1 MANTDQID
9 KIITIRFRYSELM
22 EGIAQIDKATGEIK
36 SEMAAFK
43 ADMKDFN
50 RQVKSGAI
58 TQAEYNQRMADYGNR
73 LREDEQLLK
82 ALSDQRRQYTRE
94 VQANIKEEA
103 ALDGSVNK
111 LRASIARLTAQYNN
125 LSRAERNAA
134 KGTAMRDEI
143 KAMQV
148 ELNAAN
154 EGLLNFRDSVGNY
167 GLAAKGFSPLTYQ
180 VQQLARE
187 MPSLTVSAQQFFLA
201 ISNNLP
207 MMADEVTR
215 AAKANK
221 ALRAEGKQT
230 VPVLMQLVK
239 SIFSWQTL
247 LVVAITLITAFG
259 KEIAAW
265 VKGLFSANSAVEDIS
280 ASINTMSQSVERG
293 VMELRNEFDALRNAE
308 KGTAE
313 YAAAKKVIQDKYGS
327 YLENQRDEIRNLD
340 DLAAAYELLRKNVI
354 AATAAKGLEE
364 ANAKALEKYAEE
376 TEKAFQKIQK
386 KFIDRF
392 SEEKGMEEA
401 IRLFTR
407 FRVGLNSEIPDLEKE
422 ALRIMKE
429 FDTTTYAQVTRNT
442 RQGIVSQTVKKTY
455 NPLTDVLQDMSDAQ
469 ERLDS
474 VLKSNRIAQDELHK
488 MYNITEADIG
498 KQKKAITDLIEAK
511 QAEIE
516 EARKMPGSTEEEIA
530 ARNRQIE
537 ALEAELTALQNLG
550 KTAKETVNSTTKST
564 ADEAVKY
571 AQKAADEVYRLIQ
584 DLREKTRDN
593 EILNLQEDYD
603 REVASVRARL
613 EEIANL
619 TDAVSISERDN
630 LNMKLLLMQEQL
642 NRDIAA
648 VNDKYRQEELD
659 KEIEAA
665 ERENR
670 ARLAARQIPIAE
682 AQSGV
687 LDARS
692 NGGALEEARAVIA
705 LRQAEVDA
713 ALQALMDIDAADAD
727 NFASEQERDLQRLQA
742 INTLKDAEIAL
753 ADAVQRTI
761 DMQRQETIR
770 AAQAAGSMLGSFSS
784 MFEALGGESEK
795 YAAFSKAFSVM
806 QVALAQAV
814 AIANVVAS
822 SSKAP
827 WFVRAITIASGIA
840 AVIAAIAQATR
851 QIGSTKV
858 PKYAHGGLVEGPGTG
873 TSDSIP
879 ARLSNGEAVMTAQAV
894 ADWGPILSAFNVAS
908 GGNAIAPRNL
918 PERNDGL
925 RGLKQIFKEA
935 FEEMPPQYVAV
946 TEINRVGRRV
956 KVSENVARLGGKR
969 GK

>member
-9 KIITIRFRYSELM
+9 KIITVRFRYSELM
-22 EGIAQIDKATGEIK
+22 KGLAQIDKATGEIK
-36 SEMAAFK
+36 SEIAAFK

-73 LREDEQLLK
+73 LQEDEQLLK

-167 GLAAKGFSPLTYQ
+167 GLAAKGFTPLTYQ

-230 VPVLMQLVK
+230 VSVLMQLVK
-239 SIFSWQTL
+239 SIFSWQTA

-265 VKGLFSANSAVEDIS
+265 VKGLFSGNSAVEEIS
-280 ASINTMSQSVERG
+280 ASINMMNQSVDRG
-293 VMELRNEFDALRNAE
+293 IMELRKEFDALKNAE
-308 KGTAE
+308 KGTAQ

-327 YLENQRDEIRNLD
+327 YLENQRDEIRNLE

-376 TEKAFQKIQK
+376 TEKAFKGVQE
-386 KFIDRF
+386 KFIAKF
-392 SEEKGMEEA
+392 GEEQGVEF
-401 IRLFTR
+401 FTK
-407 FRVGLNSEIPDLEKE
+407 FRAGINSGIPDLEKE
-422 ALRIMKE
+422 AKRIMKE
-429 FDTTTYAQVTRNT
+429 FDTTTYAQVTQNT
-442 RQGIVSQTVKKTY
+442 RQGIVTQIVKKTY

-469 ERLDS
+469 ERLNS
-474 VLKSNRIAQDELHK
+474 VLDSNEIAMKTLLE
-488 MYNITEADIG
+488 MTG
-498 KQKKAITDLIEAK
+498 KQEEAVTDLVKAK

-516 EARKMPGSTEEEIA
+516 LARQMPGSTEEEVA
-530 ARNRQIE
+530 ARNRRIE
-537 ALEAELTALQNLG
+537 TLEAELTALQNLG
-550 KTAKETVNSTTKST
+550 KTAKETVKSTTKST
-564 ADEAVKY
+564 ADDAVKY

-593 EILNLQEDYD
+593 EILNLQEGYD

-613 EEIANL
+613 EEIAEL
-619 TDAVSISERDN
+619 TDAISISEQKS
-630 LNMKLLLMQEQL
+630 LNQKILLLQEKL
-642 NRDIAA
+642 KNDITE
-648 VNDKYRQEELD
+648 VNKKYSKKMLDEEIKAE
-659 KEIEAA
+659 KEKTKRLLA
-665 ERENR
+665 ERKLNVES
-670 ARLAARQIPIAE
+670 AE
-682 AQSGV
+682 SNV
-687 LDARS
+687 LDVKKN
-692 NGGALEEARAVIA
+692 NGSALEEAHAVVA
-705 LRQAEVDA
+705 LRKAEAEA
-713 ALQALMDIDAADAD
+713 AFQALVDIDTADAN
-727 NFASEQERDLQRLQA
+727 NFASEQERDLKRLQA
-742 INTLKDAEIAL
+742 VNTLKEAQIEL

-761 DMQRQETIR
+761 DLQQENAIR
-770 AAQAAGSMLGSFSS
+770 AAQKAGEMLGNFSS
-784 MFEALGGESEK
+784 MFDALGGESEK
-795 YAAFSKAFSVM
+795 FAAFSKAFSVM

-814 AIANVVAS
+814 AIAQAVAAGANG
-822 SSKAP
+822 AP
-827 WFVRAITIASGIA
+827 WFMLPITIASSVA

-851 QIGSTKV
+851 QVGSTKV
-858 PKYAHGGLVEGPGTG
+858 PRYALGGLVEGPGTG

-918 PERNDGL
+918 PEQNDGL
-925 RGLKQIFKEA
+925 RGLKQMFKEA

>member
-9 KIITIRFRYSELM
+9 KIITVRFRYSELM
-22 EGIAQIDKATGEIK
+22 EGLAQIDRATGEIK
-36 SEMAAFK
+36 SEMAVFK
-43 ADMKDFN
+43 ADMKDFH
-50 RQVKSGAI
+50 RQLKAGVI

-73 LREDEQLLK
+73 MREDEQLLK
-82 ALSDQRRQYTRE
+82 ALGNQCRQYTRE
-94 VQANIKEEA
+94 VQANIKEET

-111 LRASIARLTAQYNN
+111 LQASIAKLTAQYNN
-125 LSRAERNAA
+125 ISRAERDAA

-154 EGLLNFRDSVGNY
+154 EGLLNFRDNVGNY
-167 GLAAKGFSPLTYQ
+167 GLAAKGFTPLTYQ
-180 VQQLARE
+180 VQLLARE

-207 MMADEVTR
+207 MMADELTR

-221 ALRAEGKQT
+221 ALRAEGKPT
-230 VPVLMQLVK
+230 VSVLMQLVK
-239 SIFSWQTL
+239 SIFSWQTA

-265 VKGLFSANSAVEDIS
+265 VKGLFSGNSAIKEIS
-280 ASINTMSQSVERG
+280 ASVNTLNQSVDRG
-293 VMELRNEFDALRNAE
+293 IMELRNEFDALKNAE

-340 DLAAAYELLRKNVI
+340 DLADAYELLKKKVI
-354 AATAAKGLEE
+354 AATVAKGLEE

-376 TEKAFQKIQK
+376 TEETFQNIQKAFIN
-386 KFIDRF
+386 RF
-392 SEEKGMEEA
+392 SKDKGMEET
-401 IRLFTR
+401 IRLFTK
-407 FRVGLNSEIPDLEKE
+407 FRAGLNSGNAKLEAEAMEIYREFNETVYNSGIAGGGKGNYNRLSGHLATINRAYARLKPVLESNQIAMKALSEMYKAEEE
-422 ALRIMKE
+422 A
-429 FDTTTYAQVTRNT
+429 V
-442 RQGIVSQTVKKTY
+442 
-455 NPLTDVLQDMSDAQ
+455 
-469 ERLDS
+469 
-474 VLKSNRIAQDELHK
+474 
-488 MYNITEADIG
+488 
-498 KQKKAITDLIEAK
+498 TDLVKAK

-516 EARKMPGSTEEEIA
+516 EARKLPGNTEEEVA
-530 ARNRQIE
+530 DRNRRIE
-537 ALEAELTALQNLG
+537 VLEAELTALQNLG
-550 KTAKETVNSTTKST
+550 KTAKDTARTTTQSARST

-584 DLREKTRDN
+584 DLRDKTRDN

-619 TDAVSISERDN
+619 TDASSISERQS
-630 LNMKLLLMQEQL
+630 LNMKLVLMQEQL

-659 KEIEAA
+659 KEIETA

-682 AQSGV
+682 AQGGV

-692 NGGALEEARAVIA
+692 NGDALEEAKAVIA
-705 LRQAEVDA
+705 LRQAEADA
-713 ALQALMDIDAADAD
+713 VLQALMDIDAADAD

-761 DMQRQETIR
+761 DLQRANAIR
-770 AAQAAGSMLGSFSS
+770 AAQAAGNMLGSFSS
-784 MFEALGGESEK
+784 MFDALGGESEK
-795 YAAFSKAFSVM
+795 FAVFTKAFSVM

-814 AIANVVAS
+814 AIANVVAAD
-822 SSKAP
+822 SKAP
-827 WFVRAITIASGIA
+827 WYIRAFTIAAGIA

-851 QIGSTKV
+851 QAESIKV
-858 PKYAHGGLVEGPGTG
+858 PKYAQGGLVEGPGTG

-918 PERNDGL
+918 PERNDGMK
-925 RGLKQIFKEA
+925 GLKQMLKEA

-969 GK
+969 SR

>member
-82 ALSDQRRQYTRE
+82 ALSDQRHQYTRE

-265 VKGLFSANSAVEDIS
+265 VKGLFSGNSAVEEIS
-280 ASINTMSQSVERG
+280 ASINMMNQSVDRG
-293 VMELRNEFDALRNAE
+293 VMELRNEFDALKNAE
-308 KGTAE
+308 KGTAQ

-327 YLENQRDEIRNLD
+327 YLENQRDEIRNLED
-340 DLAAAYELLRKNVI
+340 MAAAYELLRKNVI
-354 AATAAKGLEE
+354 ATTAAKGLEE

-376 TEKAFQKIQK
+376 TEKAFQEIQK
-386 KFIDRF
+386 KFIEKWG
-392 SEEKGMEEA
+392 EEQGVED
-401 IRLFTR
+401 FTR
-407 FRVGLNSEIPDLEKE
+407 FRVGLNSKIPELEAE
-422 ALRIMKE
+422 ARRIYEMFNSKIE
-429 FDTTTYAQVTRNT
+429 VMAAGGGVAKDIDGNTIYVVKNTLQSQVEDINDAYA
-442 RQGIVSQTVKKTY
+442 
-455 NPLTDVLQDMSDAQ
+455 
-469 ERLDS
+469 RLDS
-474 VLKSNRIAQDELHK
+474 VLDSNQIAMKTLLE
-488 MYNITEADIG
+488 MTG
-498 KQKKAITDLIEAK
+498 KQEEAVTDLVKAK

-516 EARKMPGSTEEEIA
+516 LARKMPGSTEEEVA
-530 ARNRQIE
+530 ARNRRIE

-613 EEIANL
+613 EEIAGL
-619 TDAVSISERDN
+619 TDEISISEQKS
-630 LNMKLLLMQEQL
+630 LNQKILLLQEKL
-642 NRDIAA
+642 KKDITE
-648 VNDKYRQEELD
+648 VNKKYSKKMLDEEIKAE
-659 KEIEAA
+659 KEKTKRLLA
-665 ERENR
+665 ERKLNVES
-670 ARLAARQIPIAE
+670 AE
-682 AQSGV
+682 SNV
-687 LDARS
+687 LDVKKN
-692 NGGALEEARAVIA
+692 NGSALEEAHAVVA
-705 LRQAEVDA
+705 LRKAEAEA
-713 ALQALMDIDAADAD
+713 AFQALVDIDTADAN
-727 NFASEQERDLQRLQA
+727 NFASEQERDLKRLQA
-742 INTLKDAEIAL
+742 VNTLKEAQIEL

-761 DMQRQETIR
+761 DLQRENAIR
-770 AAQAAGSMLGSFSS
+770 AAQKAGEMLGNFSS
-784 MFEALGGESEK
+784 MFDALGGESEK
-795 YAAFSKAFSVM
+795 FAAFSKAFAVM

-814 AIANVVAS
+814 AIAQAVAS
-822 SSKAP
+822 GANGAP
-827 WFVRAITIASGIA
+827 WFMLPITIASSVA

-851 QIGSTKV
+851 QVGSTKV
-858 PKYAHGGLVEGPGTG
+858 PKYALGGLVEGPGTG

-879 ARLSNGEAVMTAQAV
+879 VRLSNGEAVMTAQAV

>member
-9 KIITIRFRYSELM
+9 KIITVRFRYSELM
-22 EGIAQIDKATGEIK
+22 EGLAQIDRATGEIK
-36 SEMAAFK
+36 SEMAVFK
-43 ADMKDFN
+43 ADMKDFH
-50 RQVKSGAI
+50 RQLKAGVI

-73 LREDEQLLK
+73 MREDEQLLK
-82 ALSDQRRQYTRE
+82 ALGNQRRQYTRE
-94 VQANIKEEA
+94 VQANIKEET

-111 LRASIARLTAQYNN
+111 LWASIAKLTAQYNN
-125 LSRAERNAA
+125 LSRAEREAA

-167 GLAAKGFSPLTYQ
+167 GLAAKGFTPLTYQ
-180 VQQLARE
+180 VQLLARE

-207 MMADEVTR
+207 MMADELTR

-221 ALRAEGKQT
+221 ALRAEGKPT
-230 VPVLMQLVK
+230 VSVLMQLVK
-239 SIFSWQTL
+239 SIFSWQTA
-247 LVVAITLITAFG
+247 LVVAITLVTAFG

-265 VKGLFSANSAVEDIS
+265 VKGLFSGNSAIEEIS
-280 ASINTMSQSVERG
+280 ASINTMNQSVDRG
-293 VMELRNEFDALRNAE
+293 IMELRNEFDALKNAE

-327 YLENQRDEIRNLD
+327 YLENQRNEIRNLD
-340 DLAAAYELLRKNVI
+340 DLADAYELLKKKVI
-354 AATAAKGLEE
+354 AATTAKGLEE
-364 ANAKALEKYAEE
+364 ANAKALKEYTESIEKTFKGVQE
-376 TEKAFQKIQK
+376 
-386 KFIDRF
+386 KFIAKF
-392 SEEKGMEEA
+392 GEEQGVEF
-401 IRLFTR
+401 FTK
-407 FRVGLNSEIPDLEKE
+407 FRAGINSGIPDLEKE
-422 ALRIMKE
+422 AMRIMKE

-442 RQGIVSQTVKKTY
+442 RQGIVTQTVKKTY
-455 NPLTDVLQDMSDAQ
+455 NPLTEVLNDMSNAQ
-469 ERLDS
+469 KRLDA
-474 VLKSNRIAQDELHK
+474 VLDSNQIAMKTLSE
-488 MYNITEADIG
+488 MYKAEEEAV
-498 KQKKAITDLIEAK
+498 TDLVKAK

-516 EARKMPGSTEEEIA
+516 EARKMPGNTEEEVA
-530 ARNRQIE
+530 DRNRRIE
-537 ALEAELTALQNLG
+537 TLEAELTALQNLG
-550 KTAKETVNSTTKST
+550 KTAKDTARTTTQSARST
-564 ADEAVKY
+564 ADEAVRY

-584 DLREKTRDN
+584 DLRDKTRDN

-619 TDAVSISERDN
+619 TDASSISERQS
-630 LNMKLLLMQEQL
+630 LNMKLVLMQEQL

-682 AQSGV
+682 AQGGV

-692 NGGALEEARAVIA
+692 NGDAIEEAKAVIA
-705 LRQAEVDA
+705 LRQAEAEA
-713 ALQALMDIDAADAD
+713 ALQALMDIDVADAD
-727 NFASEQERDLQRLQA
+727 NSASEQERDLQRLQA
-742 INTLKDAEIAL
+742 INTLKDAEIGL

-761 DMQRQETIR
+761 DLQRANAIR
-770 AAQAAGSMLGSFSS
+770 AAQEAGKMLGSFSS
-784 MFEALGGESEK
+784 LFDALGGEGEK
-795 YAAFSKAFSVM
+795 FAVFSKAFSVM

-814 AIANVVAS
+814 AIANVVAQGS
-822 SSKAP
+822 AAP
-827 WFVRAITIASGIA
+827 WFIRAITIASGIA
-840 AVIAAIAQATR
+840 AVLAAIAQATR
-851 QIGSTKV
+851 QAESIKV
-858 PKYAHGGLVEGPGTG
+858 PKYAQGGLVEGPGTG

-918 PERNDGL
+918 PERNDGMK
-925 RGLKQIFKEA
+925 GLKQMLKEA

-969 GK
+969 SR

>member
-9 KIITIRFRYSELM
+9 KIITVRFRYSELM
-22 EGIAQIDKATGEIK
+22 EGLARIDRATGEIK

-50 RQVKSGAI
+50 RQLKAGAI

-73 LREDEQLLK
+73 MREDEQLLK
-82 ALSDQRRQYTRE
+82 ALGNQRRQYTRE
-94 VQANIKEEA
+94 VQANIKEET

-111 LRASIARLTAQYNN
+111 LRASIAKLTAQYNN
-125 LSRAERNAA
+125 LSRAEREAA

-167 GLAAKGFSPLTYQ
+167 GLAAKGFTPLTYQ
-180 VQQLARE
+180 VQLLARE

-207 MMADEVTR
+207 MMADELTR

-221 ALRAEGKQT
+221 ALRAEGKPT
-230 VPVLMQLVK
+230 VSVLMQLVK
-239 SIFSWQTL
+239 SIFSWQTA

-265 VKGLFSANSAVEDIS
+265 VKGLFSGNSAIKEIS
-280 ASINTMSQSVERG
+280 ASVNTLNQSVDRG
-293 VMELRNEFDALRNAE
+293 IMELRNEFDALKNAE

-340 DLAAAYELLRKNVI
+340 DLADAYELLKKKVI
-354 AATAAKGLEE
+354 AATVAKGLEE

-376 TEKAFQKIQK
+376 TEETFQNIQKAFIN
-386 KFIDRF
+386 RF
-392 SEEKGMEEA
+392 SKDKGMEET
-401 IRLFTR
+401 IRLFTK
-407 FRVGLNSEIPDLEKE
+407 FRAGINSGIPDLEKE
-422 ALRIMKE
+422 AMRIMKE

-442 RQGIVSQTVKKTY
+442 RQGIVTQTVKKTY
-455 NPLTDVLQDMSDAQ
+455 NPLTEVLNDMSNAQ
-469 ERLDS
+469 KRLDA
-474 VLKSNRIAQDELHK
+474 VLDSNQIAMKTLSE
-488 MYNITEADIG
+488 MYKAEEEAV
-498 KQKKAITDLIEAK
+498 TDLVKAK

-516 EARKMPGSTEEEIA
+516 EARKMPGNTEEEVA
-530 ARNRQIE
+530 DRNRRIE
-537 ALEAELTALQNLG
+537 TLEAELTALQNLG
-550 KTAKETVNSTTKST
+550 KTAKDTARTTTQSARST
-564 ADEAVKY
+564 ADEAVRY

-584 DLREKTRDN
+584 DLRDKTRDN

-619 TDAVSISERDN
+619 TDASSISERQS
-630 LNMKLLLMQEQL
+630 LNMKLVLMQEQL

-682 AQSGV
+682 AQGGV

-692 NGGALEEARAVIA
+692 NGDAIEEAKAVIA
-705 LRQAEVDA
+705 LRQAEAEA
-713 ALQALMDIDAADAD
+713 ALQALMDIDVADAD
-727 NFASEQERDLQRLQA
+727 NSASEQERDLQRLQA
-742 INTLKDAEIAL
+742 INTLKDAEIGL

-761 DMQRQETIR
+761 DLQRANAIR
-770 AAQAAGSMLGSFSS
+770 AAQEAGKMLGSFSS
-784 MFEALGGESEK
+784 LFDALGGEGEK
-795 YAAFSKAFSVM
+795 FAVFSKAFSVM

-814 AIANVVAS
+814 AIANVVAQGS
-822 SSKAP
+822 AAP
-827 WFVRAITIASGIA
+827 WFIRAITIASGIA
-840 AVIAAIAQATR
+840 AVLAAIAQATR
-851 QIGSTKV
+851 QAESIKV
-858 PKYAHGGLVEGPGTG
+858 PKYAQGGLVEGPGTG

-918 PERNDGL
+918 PERNDGMK
-925 RGLKQIFKEA
+925 GLKQMLKEA

-969 GK
+969 SR